1 MFESL
6 ANILKTLTPAQRLW
20 ALSILLVA
28 IVAITLGPNYIGRNN
43 CDDLYPVI
51 KQQKAEIASLNQEI
65 LGVQRECTR
74 NSIDREKEIREIV
87 LQLERQINLIS
98 SLNSRKV
105 LMKTSYH
112 DTVSLIGDSIRFV
125 EKIQVHQN
133 PVDMSGIKKSI
144 SCLKEKLKEK

>member
-20 ALSILLVA
+20 ALSILLLA

-43 CDDLYPVI
+43 CDDLYPIV
-51 KQQKAEIASLNQEI
+51 KQQKTEIASLNQEI
-65 LGVQRECTR
+65 LVVQRECTK
-74 NSIDREKEIREIV
+74 NSLDREREIREIV
-87 LQLERQINLIS
+87 LELEGQIDLIS
-98 SLNSRKV
+98 RLQSRKV

-112 DTVSLIGDSIRFV
+112 DTISLNGDSIRFV
-125 EKIQVHQN
+125 EKIQVQQN
-133 PVDMSGIKKSI
+133 PMDMSGIKKSI

>member
-20 ALSILLVA
+20 ALSILLLS

-43 CDDLYPVI
+43 CDDLYPII

-65 LGVQRECTR
+65 LVVQRECTK
-74 NSIDREKEIREIV
+74 NSLDREREIRQIV
-87 LQLERQINLIS
+87 LELEGQIDLIS
-98 SLNSRKV
+98 RLQSRKV

-112 DTVSLIGDSIRFV
+112 DTISLSGDSIRLV
-125 EKIQVHQN
+125 EKIQVQQN
-133 PVDMSGIKKSI
+133 PMDMSGIKKSI

>member
-20 ALSILLVA
+20 ALSILLLS

-43 CDDLYPVI
+43 CDDLYPII

-65 LGVQRECTR
+65 LAVQRECTK
-74 NSIDREKEIREIV
+74 NSLDREREIRQIV
-87 LQLERQINLIS
+87 LELEGQIDLIS
-98 SLNSRKV
+98 RLQSRKV

-112 DTVSLIGDSIRFV
+112 DTISLSGDSIRLV
-125 EKIQVHQN
+125 EKIQVQQN
-133 PVDMSGIKKSI
+133 PMDMSGIKKSI

>member
-28 IVAITLGPNYIGRNN
+28 IVAITLGPNYIERNN
-43 CDDLYPVI
+43 CDDLYPII
-51 KQQKAEIASLNQEI
+51 KQQKEEIASLNQEI
-65 LGVQRECTR
+65 LVVQRECTR

-87 LQLERQINLIS
+87 LQLEEQINLMS

-112 DTVSLIGDSIRFV
+112 DTVSLSGDSIRFV
-125 EKIQVHQN
+125 EKIQVQQN
-133 PVDMSGIKKSI
+133 PMDMSGIKKSI